1 MSRIPPLLETA
12 VSALGGSP
20 RRGQQDMAEAV
31 GAALDNGSH
40 LLVQAGTGTGK
51 SLAYLVPAVEYA
63 VRTGERVIV
72 STATLALQA
81 QIIDRD
87 LPRMVKAI
95 KGELDARPRAAV
107 LKGRRNYL
115 CKHKLDG
122 GYPDD
127 GDTTLF
133 DLGAD
138 GAARAG
144 ALAGTLFI
152 IELDAA
158 ASGHGGCQG

>member
-95 KGELDARPRAAV
+95 KAPFPYV
-107 LKGRRNYL
+107 SIMPT
-115 CKHKLDG
+115 G
-122 GYPDD
+122 GVSIDNMAD
-127 GDTTLF
+127 WFKAGVTCV
-133 DLGAD
+133 GA
-138 GAARAG
+138 GSN
-144 ALAGTLFI
+144 LT
-152 IELDAA
+152 AA
-158 ASGHGGCQG
+158 AATGDFAGVTVTAKAYHDKFLAIQASL